1 MPELIT
7 GGHGDPA
14 DRGDSDPKVAAALNA
29 FAAGQGSEHAALS
42 ALAGTRLLV
51 PVVAVLAEATGGAGG
66 PGPCDDAA
74 GPARLRREKVS
85 EMALPTLVGSDGRLA
100 VLAFT
105 CLQSLTAW
113 RRDARPVPVPARQ
126 AWQAGTQ
133 EASAVVIDVA
143 GPVPLAVDGARLAAL
158 AEGRPPPLPHED
170 PDVRALADAAMTGEP
185 LIAGFALLP
194 GENGS
199 DLTIQVM
206 LAHGHGPGHAQA
218 QAAIQRAVERIAADG
233 GGRVRRGITVTAT
246 MADRP
251 GDAAS
256 PGIRSAPE
264 GGSAGGMPPAASGA
278 QGAEAGAP

>member
-14 DRGDSDPKVAAALNA
+14 DRGDSDPEVAAALNA

-51 PVVAVLAEATGGAGG
+51 PVVAILAEATGGAQG
-66 PGPCDDAA
+66 PDDDAA
-74 GPARLRREKVS
+74 ERGRLRREKVS
-85 EMALPTLVGSDGRLA
+85 EMALPTLVGNDGRLG
-100 VLAFT
+100 VLVFT
-105 CLQSLTAW
+105 CLRALTAW
-113 RRDARPVPVPARQ
+113 RPDARPVPVPARQ
-126 AWQAGTQ
+126 AWQAGVQ

-158 AEGRPPPLPHED
+158 ADGRPPPLPHQD

-206 LAHGHGPGHAQA
+206 LAHGQRPGQVLA
-218 QAAIQRAVERIAADG
+218 QAAIQRAVERIAAAG
-233 GGRVRRGITVTAT
+233 GGRVRRGITVTASV
-246 MADRP
+246 ADRL
-251 GDAAS
+251 GGAAGHGS
-256 PGIRSAPE
+256 PPAPE
-264 GGSAGGMPPAASGA
+264 GGSAGGMPPATSRA
-278 QGAEAGAP
+278 QGAEAGGP